1 MIQIM
6 SFYGPSFL
14 PSIAIM
20 FAFSKDFD
28 WEASYR
34 HVIYEAN
41 RICSTMK

>member
-6 SFYGPSFL
+6 SLYGPSFL

-20 FAFSKDFD
+20 FAYLKGFS

-34 HVIYEAN
+34 HVTYEAN
-41 RICSTMK
+41 RICSTME